1 MDFSDYFSQFLSNL
15 GSGTAGYNVSDAPG
29 VASIP
34 APTKNGRPFDPTGID
49 GYGQGYV
56 AGNNTAP
63 PIAQA
68 VQATQAAPSAPQ
80 GASAAPQATDPNTG
94 LPVRASQFDTGLG
107 MPGSGAGLLSY
118 LGNPVLNGSQD
129 TPISNAMAPQAPTTT
144 MGQAT
149 AAQDPSNPYGDID
162 PRMVAMWKN
171 QAQNPNNALSN
182 SLIAA
187 GSAILGGKDFQSGL
201 AAGGNAFNDTF
212 DKTLTTQR
220 DLNTPKVVPMAD
232 GAFSM
237 VQLPGQQ
244 PQVVRNDQVA
254 GFLQGQK
261 ILQGQIELNKA
272 YGVQQMKQQ
281 GQDNQQAR
289 AQGYENNAKLLQT
302 NNMLQ
307 NMDDAYK
314 VVANDDD
321 SGARQLAAK
330 FPGMA
335 GALGVDGAAKNKI
348 LANVSVDKQLV
359 QGALQK
365 GAITNQEASA
375 FTSDVPSATDAN
387 SVWRAWIERNKPI
400 MQKIQASQQNIVNA
414 GANAGAPGLTA
425 STPASSS
432 TGPVSINSKADF
444 DALPSGATF
453 KAPDGT
459 LRRKP

>member
-1 MDFSDYFSQFLSNL
+1 
-15 GSGTAGYNVSDAPG
+15 
-29 VASIP
+29 
-34 APTKNGRPFDPTGID
+34 
-49 GYGQGYV
+49 
-56 AGNNTAP
+56 
-63 PIAQA
+63 
-68 VQATQAAPSAPQ
+68 
-80 GASAAPQATDPNTG
+80 
-94 LPVRASQFDTGLG
+94 
-107 MPGSGAGLLSY
+107 
-118 LGNPVLNGSQD
+118 
-129 TPISNAMAPQAPTTT
+129 

-149 AAQDPSNPYGDID
+149 AASDPSNPYGDID
-162 PRMVAMWKN
+162 PRLIAAWKN
-171 QAQNPNNALSN
+171 QAQNPNNAMNN

-187 GSAILGGKDFQSGL
+187 GSAMLGGKDFQAGT
-201 AAGGNAFNDTF
+201 AAAGNAFNDTF

-220 DLNTPKVVPMAD
+220 DLNTPKVTPMAD

-261 ILQGQIELNKA
+261 VLQGQIELNKA